1 MINQL
6 PNWCLTNENPSFYE
20 TESATAIEMVAKLYA
35 KMQELIED
43 YSFNNK
49 NLMEIVEDFKKIIT
63 DNFNVFSV
71 ELRQEFQ
78 DFIDVIE
85 LKVKANDG
93 KIEEAYDYL
102 RLNFDQTAKN
112 ILNEMIQQ
120 GKIQLGLQYVED
132 TEALNII
139 LEGSVMTDEGI

>member
-35 KMQELIED
+35 KVQELIKEHNTFTD
-43 YSFNNK
+43 EMTKAF
-49 NLMEIVEDFKKIIT
+49 EEFKKAVN

-85 LKVKANDG
+85 LKVKGNDE
-93 KIEEAYDYL
+93 KINDAIDYMK
-102 RLNFDQTAKN
+102 LNIDQTTADIIN
-112 ILNEMIQQ
+112 L
-120 GKIQLGLQYVED
+120 KIQNGEINVGLQYSEE
-132 TEALNII
+132 TKGLYLL
-139 LEGSVMTDEGI
+139 LEGSVMNG

>member
-1 MINQL
+1 MIKNL
-6 PNWCLTNENPSFYE
+6 PNWCITDDQPAFYD

-49 NLMEIVEDFKKIIT
+49 NLVEIVEDFKKIINE
-63 DNFNVFSV
+63 NFNVFSV

-85 LKVKANDG
+85 LKVKGNQ
-93 KIEEAYDYL
+93 KQIEEAVDYMK
-102 RLNFDQTAKN
+102 LNIDQTAKDIIN
-112 ILNEMIQQ
+112 L
-120 GKIQLGLQYVED
+120 KIQNGEINVGLQYTED
-132 TEALNII
+132 TESLNIL